1 MEKLIELILNYVE
14 PDEEITADTDI
25 KSGLGLSSFDLVCL
39 SEEILDEFGVKLN
52 AEVFRDCDTIGK
64 IAAYLGEH
72 KNG

>member
-25 KSGLGLSSFDLVCL
+25 KGGLGLSSFDLVCL
-39 SEEILDEFGVKLN
+39 AEEIHAEFGVKLN

-64 IAAYLGEH
+64 IADYLEEH

>member
-14 PDEEITADTDI
+14 PDDEITADTDI
-25 KSGLGLSSFDLVCL
+25 KSGLGMSSFDLVCL
-39 SEEILDEFGVKLN
+39 AEDIHDSFGVKLN

-64 IAAYLGEH
+64 LADYLEEH

>member
-14 PDEEITADTDI
+14 PDEEITAETNL
-25 KSGLGLSSFDLVCL
+25 KGGLGLSSFDLVCL
-39 SEEILDEFGVKLN
+39 SEEIYAEFGVKLN

-64 IAAYLGEH
+64 LAYYLEEH